1 MQFMS
6 SQQRYT
12 MALQGVEQMKCTYMI
27 NIKNYVS
34 GFEMDNFVLHVSVN
48 ESFTLQLLT
57 AL

>member
-1 MQFMS
+1 
-6 SQQRYT
+6 

-27 NIKNYVS
+27 NIKNNVS

>member
-1 MQFMS
+1 
-6 SQQRYT
+6 
-12 MALQGVEQMKCTYMI
+12 MALQGVEQMKCIYMI